1 MSTCM
6 ATGSEPSKPW
16 RCRSSRC
23 RRRTWRSCCGCAT
36 LRPKFRCFSVAAVTG
51 GSTRGLAP
59 GNALSRRWTEAPD
72 ADSYHGREGAGRYFE
87 RDFNEVWS
95 EWRFRPQEF
104 VDGPEGVL
112 VAVANSGL
120 SRSGIEVNMPIFQT
134 FRLRDGMVVHTK
146 ASSMATGAQSRGTK
160 RVGSVAENMETT

>member
-1 MSTCM
+1 VSQENVEIVLRLCD
-6 ATGSEPSKPW
+6 AAPEVQVLLG
-16 RCRSSRC
+16 RGGD
-23 RRRTWRSCCGCAT
+23 RRQHPRLG
-36 LRPKFRCFSVAAVTG
+36 
-51 GSTRGLAP
+51 TR
-59 GNALSRRWTEAPD
+59 NALSRRWTEAPD